1 MEKVYQKRWG
11 LFHNPDVRKRIDS
24 LDEVKDCQEIAKLLY
39 LYEYS
44 FDFVRALEVALL
56 YTYGSRS
63 VSKLLDKTN
72 EFEANGQKR
81 YDDTA
86 ILVSLFVE
94 SGWDGDFGR
103 RAIERVNKS
112 HSHYKIPN
120 DDFLYV
126 LWTFIHFP
134 IEWSLTHGR
143 RKMTQKE
150 QNAWCNFW
158 LGIGERM
165 GMTHLPANKAEFDA
179 FVVDYEARELI
190 YDAANKNVTD
200 ATIAIMANW
209 FPKFVRPII
218 TPISLA
224 LMPDKFVTAVGHEV
238 PSKPIKAVT
247 NGALKVVAGLNR
259 VFAIGSYPT
268 LVTNRRDLTYRNK
281 FNMDDLRPD
290 KLKKAEDNKEKAQK
304 SA

>member
-1 MEKVYQKRWG
+1 MEQVYKKRFG
-11 LFHNPDVRKRIDS
+11 IFHNPEVRKRIDS

-72 EFEANGQKR
+72 EFESNGQKR

-94 SGWDGDFGR
+94 SGWDGEFGR
-103 RAIERVNKS
+103 QAIERVNKS

-150 QNAWCNFW
+150 QNAWFNFW
-158 LGIGERM
+158 IGIGERM
-165 GMTHLPANKAEFDA
+165 GMSNLPATKADFDA
-179 FVVDYEARELI
+179 FVLDYESRELVV
-190 YDAANKNVTD
+190 DPANKRVTD

-218 TPISLA
+218 TPISLS
-224 LMPDKFVTAVGHEV
+224 LMPDKFVKAVGHEP
-238 PSKPIKAVT
+238 PSAAIKGIT
-247 NGALKVVAGLNR
+247 NGALKVVGGLNR
-259 VFAIGSYPT
+259 IFAIGSYPT
-268 LVTNRRDLTYRNK
+268 LVSNRRDLTYRNK
-281 FNMDDLRPD
+281 FNMDNLRPD
-290 KLKKAEDNKEKAQK
+290 KLKKAEEHKEKIK
-304 SA
+304 ESA

>member
-1 MEKVYQKRWG
+1 MEKIYQKRFG
-11 LFHNPDVRKRIDS
+11 LFHNPDVRKKIDS
-24 LDEVKDCQEIAKLLY
+24 LDEVRDCQEIARLLY

-72 EFEANGQKR
+72 EFESYGQKR

-94 SGWDGDFGR
+94 SGWDGEFGR
-103 RAIERVNKS
+103 KAIERVNKS

-150 QNAWCNFW
+150 QNAWFNFW
-158 LGIGERM
+158 IGIGERM
-165 GMTHLPANKAEFDA
+165 GMSNLPVTKAAFDQ
-179 FVVDYEARELI
+179 FVLEYEAKEMV
-190 YDAANKNVTD
+190 YDPANKNVTD

-218 TPISLA
+218 TPISLS
-224 LMPDKFVTAVGHEV
+224 LMPEKFVTAVGHQP
-238 PSKPIKAVT
+238 PSKAIKTIT
-247 NGALKVVAGLNR
+247 NGALKIVGGINR
-259 VFAIGSYPT
+259 VFAIGYYPT

-281 FNMDDLRPD
+281 FQVEDLRPE
-290 KLKKAEDNKEKAQK
+290 KLKRAEAVKADVKK

>member
-1 MEKVYQKRWG
+1 MEQIYKKRFG
-11 LFHNPDVRKRIDS
+11 LFHNPEVRKKIDS
-24 LDEVKDCQEIAKLLY
+24 LDELKDCQEIAKLLY
-39 LYEYS
+39 LYEFS

-72 EFEANGQKR
+72 EFESYGQKR

-94 SGWDGDFGR
+94 SGWDGEFGR
-103 RAIERVNKS
+103 RALERVNKS

-134 IEWSLTHGR
+134 IDWSLTHGR

-150 QNAWCNFW
+150 QNAWFNFW
-158 LGIGERM
+158 IGIGERM
-165 GMTHLPANKAEFDA
+165 GMSNLPATKADFDA
-179 FVVDYEARELI
+179 FVLDYESRELV
-190 YDAANKNVTD
+190 YDPANKNVTD

-218 TPISLA
+218 TPISLS
-224 LMPDKFVTAVGHEV
+224 LMPDKFVTAVGHQV
-238 PSKPIKAVT
+238 PSKLVKAVT
-247 NGALKVVAGLNR
+247 NGALQVVAGLNR
-259 VFAIGSYPT
+259 VFAIGYYPT
-268 LVTNRRDLTYRNK
+268 LVSNRRDLTYRNK
-281 FNMDDLRPD
+281 FKIDDLRPD
-290 KLKKAEDNKEKAQK
+290 KLKKAEDAKEQVKK

>member
-1 MEKVYQKRWG
+1 MEKVYKKRFG
-11 LFHNPDVRKRIDS
+11 IFHNPEVRKKIES

-94 SGWDGDFGR
+94 SGWDGEFGR

-134 IEWSLTHGR
+134 IEWSKTHGR
-143 RKMTQKE
+143 RQMTQKE
-150 QNAWCNFW
+150 QNAWFNFW
-158 LGIGERM
+158 IGIGERM
-165 GMTHLPANKAEFDA
+165 GMSNLPATKADFDA
-179 FVVDYEARELI
+179 FVLKYEETEMV
-190 YDAANKNVTD
+190 YDPANKRVTD

-218 TPISLA
+218 TPISLS
-224 LMPDKFVTAVGHEV
+224 LMPDKFVRAVGHEP
-238 PSKPIKAVT
+238 PSAFVKGFT
-247 NGALKVVAGLNR
+247 NGALKVVGGINR
-259 VFAIGSYPT
+259 IFAIGYYPT
-268 LVTNRRDLTYRNK
+268 LVSNRRDLTYRNK
-281 FNMDDLRPD
+281 FSMEDLRPE
-290 KLKKAEDNKEKAQK
+290 KLKRAEDRKEKIQE